1 MNIMFWTFFFKE
13 NIALLMRSE
22 NNLYMLIQNASR
34 VETSKRLRHDLFVHF
49 IVADTAR
56 EPQ

>member
-1 MNIMFWTFFFKE
+1 
-13 NIALLMRSE
+13 MRSE